1 MTSNVV
7 GSTSVPN
14 RRTTISHLWYSSSR
28 SRRYRQARPPLIGST
43 LSVHSGNRLRTAQ
56 TTAKTTT
63 MQRTRNG
70 VDRRP
75 TLSGIATAS
84 SRSSV
89 MNTVSH
95 ADSSLVLTQHSGG
108 DVEHISFEKLFLTF
122 EIVRVSRIRILLI
135 GKPLSVIIVVS

>member
-95 ADSSLVLTQHSGG
+95 ADSSLVLTQHSG
-108 DVEHISFEKLFLTF
+108 DVENISFEKLFLTF
-122 EIVRVSRIRILLI
+122 EIARVLHTRILLI